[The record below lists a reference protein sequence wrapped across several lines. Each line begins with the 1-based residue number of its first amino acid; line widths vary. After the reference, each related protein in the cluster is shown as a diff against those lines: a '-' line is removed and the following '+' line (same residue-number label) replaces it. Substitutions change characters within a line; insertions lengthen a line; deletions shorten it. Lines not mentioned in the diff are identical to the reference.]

1 MPIARKVGFV
11 GLWCLLLIA
20 VAFSSTAVAD
30 SSFTLELGR
39 EATTALSVLDQE
51 GDETLL
57 RQLVIFAA
65 LAREGMPVESV
76 LGNDVGVPFFVPGE
90 PPNQL
95 SLGEIDAIYV
105 PCSGLS
111 THNIYVFIPAG
122 CAEPPWAA
130 AAKIAD
136 RYRKS
141 FGERPEHVEVY
152 GWSML
157 ADESRIDCES
167 LARFEGTELFEEGS
181 YGYHQ
186 AAIHNAA
193 DLGGFLEQVDDLV
206 SVGIEDEV
214 LCVAGR
220 TYELDTWDRLDLEDI
235 AALYRAYYVRVN
247 DDLLRNPALLDGA
260 LESTD
265 SFIEQEDGNRYYD
278 SYFLELEA
286 GQQLHTSLASY
297 EFDAYLEIHGPQG
310 YLQTNDDAYGN
321 IGYEYGLEDAE
332 LFVVVPHSGTYEIR
346 ATSYEGE
353 ETGEY
358 VLDIDLGAPGF
369 SLDPG
374 YGPESI
380 SNTLELLSEFVDT
393 HVDEMQSVANQPWW
407 SRCVIDGALTSD
419 DEQIER
425 EGETFYCDSYPI
437 DLQAGQIVTVTLMSE
452 HFDSYL
458 EATGPDGFYQF
469 NDDAELLSTSLGGAL
484 DFLDAQMTLTAPLTG
499 TYQIDVRGY
508 APEAEGEY
516 ELDISPG
523 IAALFGEAI
532 ADSSNGVNSDMVWL
546 QNLAMAAGG
555 ELPVSCDAATWQRF
569 ITTVDDL
576 RTHDRELAE
585 LVSWIEESYAPT
597 TLDDFFAAL
606 SVEHL
611 LYGLSDLEG
620 DLVEPA
626 EQLLWLYEDGH
637 PALCEHLW
645 NGVYLHD
652 QPVEAL
658 LHDADRLFDGFQ
670 YPRFTGAMAGAK
682 AGMTLYYCDL
692 LAKLWLFGLGTPV
705 ALGMTA
711 NLDIPVSSN
720 YWDEIWQYPE
730 GRLWFGVA
738 QGAVTGSEDGSTLF
752 LDPMGARLFAA
763 ASDPSSLGLDEVD
776 PTVDVQAFID
786 RWQIHWPQIIAYEPQ
801 YGRLNQLMKW
811 SSVLSWLLD
820 AGQEALVDD
829 LLDVSIA
836 YDHDFEEWIDASH
849 VPVLTYTDELPLF
862 SGGALRII
870 ESAAQQAFGAVMAI
884 SGGVS
889 LVEPGNA
896 VAVAG
901 AVQQLIQEGIE
912 QGSLSFAVEGFWV
925 TLARQDDGTW
935 SGTLNPLDGYSGNRQ
950 PRILFLG
957 GHLLGM
963 ASSEVE
969 TSLTVPLLGTL
980 QVRSGGT
987 PGTMIVDLEPSIDFY
1002 VSEICRHEQEAGSI
1016 EALAIPGVSVK
1027 EPGVGPAVGGW
1038 LVGTPLGPIV
1048 GSDEIFATCRTESG
1062 LLNSAEPL
1070 LYSTP
1075 YAMSWEQDESI
1086 FVWDWTETRFRALDE
1101 ECCSFLRRFHDLT
1114 NAERI
1119 ARCTEH
1125 WPLVEGLIAALLPG
1139 GTLIDQ
1145 GETGARPIVNLPE
1158 RITAANKNPAN
1169 NTAWFDEPYV
1179 FEFVRWMLGYLT
1191 AIDSSPADRFA
1202 SSSVESI
1209 TCEQSE
1215 G

>member
-11 GLWCLLLIA
+11 GLWCLLLIV
-20 VAFSSTAVAD
+20 VAFSSTTVAN

-39 EATTALSVLDQE
+39 EATTALSVLDPE

-65 LAREGMPVESV
+65 LAREGMPVGSV
-76 LGNDVGVPFFVPGE
+76 LGHDVGVPFFVPGE
-90 PPNQL
+90 SPNQL

-141 FGERPEHVEVY
+141 FGQRPEHVEVY
-152 GWSML
+152 GWSMT
-157 ADESRIDCES
+157 ADASRIDCES
-167 LARFEGTELFEEGS
+167 LARFDRTELFEEGS

-186 AAIHNAA
+186 AVIHNAA
-193 DLGGFLEQVDDLV
+193 DLGEFLGRIDDLV
-206 SVGIEDEV
+206 SVAVEGET
-214 LCVAGR
+214 LQVAGR
-220 TYELDTWDRLDLEDI
+220 TYEADPWDRLDLEDI

-247 DDLLRNPALLDGA
+247 GDLLLNPAVLDGV
-260 LESTD
+260 LEPTD
-265 SFIEQEDGNRYYD
+265 SFIEQWDGNCYYD

-286 GQQLHTSLASY
+286 GQQLHASLASHS
-297 EFDAYLEIHGPQG
+297 FDAYLEIHGPHG
-310 YLQTNDDAYGN
+310 YLRTNDDAYGN

-353 ETGEY
+353 ETGAY
-358 VLDIDLGAPGF
+358 ILNIDLGAPGF

-374 YGPESI
+374 YGPDSI
-380 SNTLELLSEFVDT
+380 TNTLELVSEFVDT
-393 HVDEMQSVANQPWW
+393 HGDEMQSVASQPWW

-452 HFDSYL
+452 DFDAYL
-458 EATGPDGFYQF
+458 EVSGPDGFYQF

-484 DFLDAQMTLTAPLTG
+484 DLLDAQMTLTAPLAG

-508 APEAEGEY
+508 APEADGEY
-516 ELDISPG
+516 ELDFEPR
-523 IAALFGEAI
+523 IAGLLGEGK
-532 ADSSNGVNSDMVWL
+532 ADFSDVARPAVVPL
-546 QNLAMAAGG
+546 QNLAIATGG
-555 ELPVSCDAATWQRF
+555 ELPISCDATTWERF

-626 EQLLWLYEDGH
+626 EQLLWLYDEGH
-637 PALCEHLW
+637 GALCEHLW

-652 QPVEAL
+652 QPAEAL
-658 LHDADRLFDGFQ
+658 LHDADRLFDGYQ
-670 YPRFTGAMAGAK
+670 YPRFTGAMAGAE

-692 LAKLWLFGLGTPV
+692 LAKLWLFGLGTPT

-730 GRLWFGVA
+730 GRLWFGIA
-738 QGAVTGSEDGSTLF
+738 EGAVTRSEDGSTLF
-752 LDPMGARLFAA
+752 LDPMGTRLFAA

-786 RWQIHWPQIIAYEPQ
+786 WWQIHWPQIIAYEPQ

-820 AGQEALVDD
+820 AGRQALVDD
-829 LLDVSIA
+829 LLDVSVA

-849 VPVLTYTDELPLF
+849 VPALTYTDELPLF

-870 ESAAQQAFGAVMAI
+870 ESEPEDVWGGVGVTL

-889 LVEPGNA
+889 LAEPGNA

-901 AVQQLIQEGIE
+901 AVQQLVHEGIE

-925 TLARQDDGTW
+925 TLARQDDGSW
-935 SGTLNPLDGYSGNRQ
+935 SGTLNPLHEHCGNRQ
-950 PRILFLG
+950 PEIQFLG
-957 GHLLGM
+957 GHLLGL
-963 ASSEVE
+963 ASSEIQA
-969 TSLTVPLLGTL
+969 SFTVPLLGTL
-980 QVRSGGT
+980 QARSGET
-987 PGTMIVDLEPSIDFY
+987 EGTMIVDLEPSIDFY
-1002 VSEICRHEQEAGSI
+1002 VFEICRHEQAGGSI
-1016 EALAIPGVSVK
+1016 EALPIPGLS
-1027 EPGVGPAVGGW
+1027 PQRSDAGSW
-1038 LVGTPLGPIV
+1038 LIGTPQGPIV
-1048 GSDEIFATCRTESG
+1048 GSDEIFATRRAESG
-1062 LLNSAEPL
+1062 LPDSATPL
-1070 LYSTP
+1070 LYATP

-1086 FVWDWTETRFRALDE
+1086 VVWDWTEADFHPLDKE
-1101 ECCSFLRRFHDLT
+1101 SCDFLRRFHGLT

-1119 ARCTEH
+1119 TECNDC
-1125 WPLVEGLIAALLPG
+1125 WAVVEELVVSLLPP
-1139 GTLIDQ
+1139 GTEPTPGQ
-1145 GETGARPIVNLPE
+1145 GGARPTISLPDQV
-1158 RITAANKNPAN
+1158 AAASKELKNA
-1169 NTAWFDEPYV
+1169 AWNEPYV
-1179 FEFVRWMLGYLT
+1179 GEFLRWMLGYLT

-1202 SSSVESI
+1202 ASSVESI

>member
-1 MPIARKVGFV
+1 MLIARKVGFV

-20 VAFSSTAVAD
+20 VAFSSTAVAN

-39 EATTALSVLDQE
+39 EATTALSVLDPE

-65 LAREGMPVESV
+65 LAREGMPVGSV
-76 LGNDVGVPFFVPGE
+76 LGHDVGVPFFVPGE
-90 PPNQL
+90 SPNQL

-152 GWSML
+152 GWSMT
-157 ADESRIDCES
+157 ADASRIDCES
-167 LARFEGTELFEEGS
+167 LARFEGTELFAEGS

-186 AAIHNAA
+186 AVIHNAA
-193 DLGGFLEQVDDLV
+193 DLGEFLGQIDDLV
-206 SVGIEDEV
+206 SVTIEDET
-214 LCVAGR
+214 LQVAGR

-247 DDLLRNPALLDGA
+247 GDLLRNPAIFAGR
-260 LESTD
+260 LEATD
-265 SFIEQEDGNRYYD
+265 LFSEQEDGNRYYD
-278 SYFLELEA
+278 SYILGLEA
-286 GQQLHTSLASY
+286 GQQLHTSLASH

-353 ETGEY
+353 ETGAY
-358 VLDIDLGAPGF
+358 ILNIDLGAPGF

-374 YGPESI
+374 YGPDSI
-380 SNTLELLSEFVDT
+380 TNTLELVSEFVDT
-393 HVDEMQSVANQPWW
+393 HGDEMQSVANQPWW

-419 DEQIER
+419 DEQVER

-437 DLQAGQIVTVTLMSE
+437 DLQAGQVVTVTLMSE

-469 NDDAELLSTSLGGAL
+469 NDDAELLSTGLGGAL
-484 DFLDAQMTLTAPLTG
+484 DFLDAQMTLTAPLAG
-499 TYQIDVRGY
+499 TYQIGVRGY
-508 APEAEGEY
+508 SPEAAGEY
-516 ELDISPG
+516 QLDVGPG

-569 ITTVDDL
+569 ITTVDNL
-576 RTHDRELAE
+576 RTHDHELAE

-637 PALCEHLW
+637 PALSEHLW

-652 QPVEAL
+652 QPLQAL

-692 LAKLWLFGLGTPV
+692 LAKLWAVGYSTPSGLGM
-705 ALGMTA
+705 LQE
-711 NLDIPVSSN
+711 LDQAISSN
-720 YWDEIWQYPE
+720 YWDEIWRYPE

-738 QGAVTGSEDGSTLF
+738 EGAVTRNEDGSTLF
-752 LDPMGARLFAA
+752 LDPLGVRLFAA
-763 ASDPSSLGLDEVD
+763 STQSSFAEEIS
-776 PTVDVQAFID
+776 PTMQHQDFID
-786 RWQIHWPQIIAYEPQ
+786 WWQVHWPEIIAYEPQ

-811 SSVLSWLLD
+811 SGVLSWLLD

-829 LLDVSIA
+829 LLDVSVA
-836 YDHDFEEWIDASH
+836 YDHDFEEWIETSH
-849 VPVLTYTDELPLF
+849 VPALTYADELPFF

-870 ESAAQQAFGAVMAI
+870 ESATLQAFGALMAI

-889 LVEPGNA
+889 LAEPGSPIP
-896 VAVAG
+896 VAG
-901 AVQQLIQEGIE
+901 EAQKEILDALEDGLLQRVIDEFKVSLLQQQDGSWAGTMLASEGN
-912 QGSLSFAVEGFWV
+912 
-925 TLARQDDGTW
+925 LA
-935 SGTLNPLDGYSGNRQ
+935 NRQ
-950 PRILFLG
+950 PSIRWFGGNGLG
-957 GHLLGM
+957 LTPSETE
-963 ASSEVE
+963 ASLEV
-969 TSLTVPLLGTL
+969 PHLGTL
-980 QVRSGGT
+980 SAHYETNTGVIYVQLV
-987 PGTMIVDLEPSIDFY
+987 PSIDFY
-1002 VSEICRHEQEAGSI
+1002 VSAVCQHLQAGEPISELANLDVRKRDNLSEAPYSLI
-1016 EALAIPGVSVK
+1016 A
-1027 EPGVGPAVGGW
+1027 
-1038 LVGTPLGPIV
+1038 TPQGPIAV
-1048 GSDEIFATCRTESG
+1048 SNEDLGTTKRAESG
-1062 LLNSAEPL
+1062 LLDSATPL
-1070 LYSTP
+1070 LFATP

-1086 FVWDWTETRFRALDE
+1086 VVWDWMQADFHPLDE
-1101 ECCSFLRRFHDLT
+1101 ESRRFLGRFHDLD
-1114 NAERI
+1114 NA
-1119 ARCTEH
+1119 
-1125 WPLVEGLIAALLPG
+1125 G
-1139 GTLIDQ
+1139 
-1145 GETGARPIVNLPE
+1145 
-1158 RITAANKNPAN
+1158 RITACNGDDRPTVEKLIEILLPPGTELPEQQEAIRPVVDLPKRITATSTDLKNA
-1169 NTAWFDEPYV
+1169 AWNEPYV
-1179 FEFVRWMLGYLT
+1179 NEFLRWMLGYLT
-1191 AIDSSPADRFA
+1191 AIDSSSADRFA

-1209 TCEQSE
+1209 AREQSE